1 MYKYSPFRTVL
12 HFAWILY
19 IKNMDMRNFKYVVLL
34 GTSIFFTL
42 TLAAQ
47 QRYTESDV
55 NLEKVF
61 IEANRER
68 LLENYD
74 NAEAL
79 YKEVLKRDRNNDAAA
94 YELARIYDLKTEED
108 KAIKFIK
115 NAIELAPDNLWY
127 KKFLA
132 DVYQKIGR
140 YKEAAEVYETLVEKE
155 SFQDEYYFKWAYFLV
170 RANEIDKAVKVYDE
184 LEKKVGINE
193 DIARR
198 KHSLY
203 LGSGNSKKAAKE
215 LERLVEAFPN
225 ITSYRHLLAD
235 FYEQIGDKDQA
246 KAVYREIL
254 TIDPGDAKAS
264 LALAGNSKNRDEL
277 QYLESLKP
285 IFSQEDVDLDLKISR
300 LFPFISKVAN
310 TQDKE
315 LATAAL
321 ELTQILENVHSE
333 DAKVFSASGDLL
345 YHSNQ
350 LEPAYEKYKHTIELD
365 ESVFSVW
372 ENLLYIQLELK
383 NYKGLQKDSE
393 AAMDIF
399 PNKAVVYYLNG
410 VALNE
415 LGEQEDAEDMLEQ
428 ALLMSGSDGRLQF
441 NIQSRMGLVLNA
453 QQRYQEADE
462 AFDLAMQLN
471 GESPEL
477 LNNYS
482 FVLAER
488 GEQLAKAKEMIEKA
502 NKLLPGVPGY
512 EDTYGWV
519 LYKMRNFEEAQKWLG
534 QAVKNSKENDPQIL
548 EHYGD
553 VLYQLG
559 DVDQAIQYWTKSQN
573 KGNKSALIEKKIAD
587 RKLYE

>member
-1 MYKYSPFRTVL
+1 MAVL
-12 HFAWILY
+12 
-19 IKNMDMRNFKYVVLL
+19 
-34 GTSIFFTL
+34 IFSGVAL
-42 TLAAQ
+42 NAQ

-79 YKEVLKRDRNNDAAA
+79 YKEVLKRDRDNDAAA

-108 KAIKFIK
+108 KAIKSIK
-115 NAIELAPDNLWY
+115 TAIELAPNNLWY

-140 YKEAAEVYETLVEKE
+140 HKEAADVYETLVELEPFK
-155 SFQDEYYFKWAYFLV
+155 QEYYFKWAYFLV
-170 RANEIDKAVKVYDE
+170 RAGEIDKAVKVYDE

-215 LERLVEAFPN
+215 LERLVETFPN
-225 ITSYRHLLAD
+225 SVSYRHLLAD
-235 FYEQIGDKDQA
+235 FYEQVGEKEKA

-254 TIDPGDAKAS
+254 SIDPDNAKAS

-277 QYLESLKP
+277 KYLESLKP
-285 IFSQEDVDLDLKISR
+285 IFSQEGVDLDLKISR
-300 LFPFISKVAN
+300 LFPFISKVAD

-321 ELTQILENVHSE
+321 ELTRILENVHSE
-333 DAKVFSASGDLL
+333 EAKVFSAAGDLL

-350 LEPAYEKYKHTIELD
+350 LEPAYEKYKQTLALD
-365 ESVFSVW
+365 ETVFSVW
-372 ENLLYIQLELK
+372 ENLLYIQLELE
-383 NYKGLQKDSE
+383 NYKALKKDSE

-399 PNKAVVYYLNG
+399 PNKAIVYYLNG
-410 VALNE
+410 LALNE
-415 LGEQEDAEDMLEQ
+415 LDEQEDAQDMLEQ
-428 ALLMSGSDGRLQF
+428 ALMMSGNNGRLKF
-441 NIQSRMGLVLNA
+441 DIQTRLGLVLNA
-453 QQRYQEADE
+453 QKRYKEADA
-462 AFDLAMQLN
+462 AFDAAMQLN
-471 GESPEL
+471 GDSPEL

-488 GEQLAKAKEMIEKA
+488 GEDLAKAKEMIEKA
-502 NKLLPGVPGY
+502 NKLLPGVPDY

-519 LYKMRNFEEAQKWLG
+519 LYKMRNFEDAQKWLEK
-534 QAVKNSKENDPQIL
+534 AIKSSKESDPEIL

-559 DVDQAIQYWTKSQN
+559 DVDQAIQYWTKSQS
-573 KGNKSALIEKKIAD
+573 KGNKSTLIEKKIAD